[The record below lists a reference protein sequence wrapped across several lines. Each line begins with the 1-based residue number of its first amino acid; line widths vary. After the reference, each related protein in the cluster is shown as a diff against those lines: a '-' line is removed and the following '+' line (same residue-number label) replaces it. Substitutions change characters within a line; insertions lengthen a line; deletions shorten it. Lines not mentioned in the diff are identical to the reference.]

1 MDYLKRA
8 CCICGPNAP
17 LKTAMHTT
25 APAELSLFEDL
36 KEQWHGF
43 FKDSDTDR
51 SFFSYLRCQQC
62 ELLFCPTYFSAQQLD
77 CLYQDMPDN
86 TASVDLDAMQKTQ
99 YGYFKQV
106 LPYLGDIHGD
116 YFEMGP
122 DIGLFTKHAADKNI
136 FDKLWLAE
144 PNQAVWPKLTQLLGA
159 RSHHLFSDLLKEAPI
174 PDETLSA
181 AVMIHVL
188 DHVLDPVEVLNHL
201 YAKMK
206 KDAILMI
213 VTHDESSLLA
223 QVLRKR
229 WPAYCLQH
237 PQLYRPSSISKLLSN
252 ARFKVVEIEK
262 TYNYFP
268 MGYLLNHLIWAL
280 GFKKKIFPDWNRL
293 QLPLKLGNM
302 ITIAKK

>member
-1 MDYLKRA
+1 M
-8 CCICGPNAP
+8 N
-17 LKTAMHTT
+17 TT

-43 FKDSDTDR
+43 FKDGDTDR

-62 ELLFCPTYFSAQQLD
+62 ELLFCPTYFSAHQLD

-86 TASVDLDAMQKTQ
+86 TATVDLSAMQKTQ
-99 YGYFKQV
+99 YGYFKQF

-122 DIGLFTKHAADKNI
+122 DIGLFTKHVADKNI
-136 FDKLWLAE
+136 FDNLWLAE
-144 PNQAVWPKLTQLLGA
+144 PNQAVWPQLKQLLGA
-159 RSHHLFSDLLKEAPI
+159 RAHHLFSDLLKEAPI
-174 PDETLSA
+174 PDATLGA

-206 KDAILMI
+206 KGAVLMI

-252 ARFKVVEIEK
+252 VGFKAVEIEK